1 MAKKAPQSKPTPI
14 AVAAEPLTEVAPKG
28 PKWYEGHLI
37 GWLSLPW
44 QLAIIALLALAL
56 YANTWQHELALDDG
70 VVIQHNS
77 YVQEGVA
84 GIPKIFGGDAFESF
98 SNQQNAGNQL
108 TGGRY
113 RPLSIITFA
122 LEQELL
128 GLDQRTL
135 TDTSQQDRKAFQ
147 ESKRQKIAHDMHF
160 RHGVNILLY
169 MLTCMLVLILLHT
182 IIFQKAPLA
191 AFLTA
196 LIFTVHPIHTEVV
209 ANVKSRD
216 ELLSVLFIALTC
228 LAAFAYNQS
237 KKPLHMVASMV
248 ALFLALLSKE
258 YAVVMVVLLPAM
270 LYYFTETPI
279 GAAFKKSWYLLV
291 PLLIYVAV
299 RQSAVSAPG
308 EAAEGDIMNNPY
320 VWATPVEKLATEF
333 YVLLQYIKLLVWPH
347 PLVADYSY
355 NTIPYTSF
363 SNPLVLLSIA
373 LYIGCIVYMVR
384 MLGKRHVLSFA
395 IFTFLLFLA
404 PICNIFI
411 NIGAPMGERLVFHA
425 SLGFAMAV
433 GYGLHMLYHKLPSAA
448 IAKPVLVSLLAVIV
462 ALSFIKT
469 IDRNKD
475 WKNSNTLFLHDVAL
489 VPNSVMVNTNAGG
502 AWIDASE
509 QAKDTMAAKACLQH
523 SIQHFTKALQINY
536 RYTNASVNRAIC
548 YLKLHEMDSALADVD
563 TINKYYPL
571 HPFLP
576 RLSATLAGHYI
587 NEGLAYAQAGNN
599 PMALVSF
606 EKLTRAAPTNPDYW
620 YNLAMAY
627 AKLQQKANAQR
638 ACAKALQIAPNHA
651 PSLQLMPQLNA
662 LP

>member
-1 MAKKAPQSKPTPI
+1 MAKKAPQSKSTPI
-14 AVAAEPLTEVAPKG
+14 AIAAEPSIEIASKG

-44 QLAIIALLALAL
+44 QLAIVALLALAL
-56 YANTWQHELALDDG
+56 YANTWQHEQALDDG
-70 VVIQHNS
+70 VVILHNS
-77 YVQEGVA
+77 YVQEGFA
-84 GIPKIFGGDAFESF
+84 GIPKILGGDAYESF
-98 SNQQNAGNQL
+98 SSQQNAGNQL

-122 LEQELL
+122 IEQELL
-128 GLDQRTL
+128 GIDHQALS
-135 TDTSQQDRKAFQ
+135 DTSQQARKALQ
-147 ESKRQKIAHDMHF
+147 EVKHQKMVSDMHF
-160 RHGVNILLY
+160 RHVVNIILY
-169 MLTCMLVLILLHT
+169 MLTCILVLILLHT
-182 IIFQKAPLA
+182 IIFSKAPLA
-191 AFLTA
+191 AFLST
-196 LIFTVHPIHTEVV
+196 LIFTMHPIHTEVV

-228 LAAFAYNQS
+228 LVAFAYNQS

-258 YAVVMVVLLPAM
+258 YAVVLVVLVPAM
-270 LYYFTETPI
+270 LYYFADETI
-279 GAAFKKSWYLLV
+279 VGAFKKSWYVLV
-291 PLLIYVAV
+291 PLMIYVAL

-320 VWATPVEKLATEF
+320 VWATPMEQLATEF
-333 YVLLQYIKLLVWPH
+333 YVLLHYLKLLVWPH

-355 NTIPYTSF
+355 NTIPYTTF
-363 SNPLVLLSIA
+363 SNPKVLLSIFI
-373 LYIGCIVYMVR
+373 YIGCIYYMLR
-384 MLGKRHVLSFA
+384 MLGKRSVWSFA
-395 IFTFLLFLA
+395 IFTYLLFLA

-411 NIGAPMGERLVFHA
+411 NIGAPMGERLMFHG
-425 SLGFAMAV
+425 SIGFSIAV
-433 GYGLHMLYHKLPSAA
+433 GYGLHLLYQKLPSAA
-448 IAKPVLVSLLAVIV
+448 MAKSVLGILLATIV
-462 ALSFIKT
+462 VLSFIKT
-469 IDRNKD
+469 TDRNKD

-509 QAKDTMAAKACLQH
+509 QAKDSVAAHACLERA
-523 SIQHFTKALQINY
+523 IQHFTKALQINN

-548 YLKLHEMDSALADVD
+548 YIKLRAMDSALADVD

-576 RLSATLAGHYI
+576 RLSATLASHYI
-587 NEGLAYAQAGNN
+587 NEGLAFAQAGNN
-599 PMALVSF
+599 AMALVSF
-606 EKLTRAAPTNPDYW
+606 ERLTRAAPTNPDYW

-627 AKLQQKANAQR
+627 AKTQQKANAQR
-638 ACAKALQIAPNHA
+638 ACAQALQLAPNHA